1 MAIDLS
7 ELNPQEAITAL
18 YVGYFD
24 RAPDPAGLEY
34 WSGRL
39 NAGMSLAEIALSFS
53 VQPEATSEYPYLAVP
68 NVANST
74 SFLQSIYQN
83 LFNRDV
89 DADDEGLQYWSNE
102 LMSNPD
108 DLGQII
114 LSIINGA
121 QNEDRDVV
129 LNKIDVGVDFAQ
141 TLAGLGIVVFDEDTN
156 EQANALAETI
166 FDGVT
171 DDEDTVA
178 AAMEQ
183 IDDFAADPN
192 SVPTDGQTF
201 TLTAPGFLNPTFD
214 NITGT
219 TGDDTFRAVTSNS
232 LNTNDVIDGGAGSDV
247 MNLAND
253 AFGDGT
259 APVITSVER
268 LNIAE
273 TGGDTLDLSE
283 VSGTTSIWATGAGAN
298 FDLDNASTDITYGA
312 FDVTGFSSIDINL
325 DDDVSGDDDTL
336 MFATN
341 IGANATAFFN
351 VDDDDD
357 IEAASINAMG
367 GSQGAVDITDLD
379 DIETLTVTG
388 SGNLEIRADASD
400 LETIDA
406 SSVSGNLAFNLSN
419 VGEDLDVMLGSG
431 DDTFL
436 PLTNSG
442 DDTIDGGAGDD
453 LLTGFQ
459 GDDMLM
465 GGEGNDILGGGAGED
480 TLTGDEGADEFHFST
495 GASDDTIT
503 DFTSGEDVISLLKGN
518 NTDTVGAPGG
528 AGLAFD
534 NSTDSGIRGASDLAA
549 EDFNKLADFGQVT
562 GAQDQELVVFTDSF
576 DDQDAITAAANGAA
590 GTAEIFFVV
599 YNDDEGHAQLYY
611 DAATGDATDPTLV
624 ADIEGVD
631 LAGVAALTADDFDVY
646 I

>member
-201 TLTAPGFLNPTFD
+201 TLTAPGVLNPTFD
-214 NITGT
+214 DITGT
-219 TGDDTFRAVTSNS
+219 TGDDTFRAVTNNS

-247 MNLAND
+247 MNLADD
-253 AFGDGT
+253 AFSDGT
-259 APVITSVER
+259 APIITSVER

-273 TGGDTLDLSE
+273 DDNDTLDLEE
-283 VSGTTSIWATGAGAN
+283 VDGTTSIWATGDADFN
-298 FDLDNASTDITYGA
+298 LDNASTDITYGA
-312 FDVTGFSSIDINL
+312 FNTTSNTFVDIDL

-336 MFATN
+336 MLAVSN
-341 IGANATAFFN
+341 IGAGVTAVFRT
-351 VDDDDD
+351 DDDDD
-357 IEAASINAMG
+357 IEAVSINAV
-367 GSQGAVDITDLD
+367 GSSAGTINIDDLN

-388 SGNLEIRADASD
+388 SGNLDIEADASD

-406 SSVSGNLAFNLSN
+406 SAASGNLEFDIITF
-419 VGEDLDVMLGSG
+419 GEDLNVMLGSG
-431 DDTFL
+431 DDTFN
-436 PLTNSG
+436 TGATG

-453 LLTGFQ
+453 LLVGGD
-459 GDDMLM
+459 GDDEVM
-465 GGEGNDILGGGAGED
+465 GGEGNDILAGGAGED
-480 TLTGDEGADEFHFST
+480 TLTGDEGADEFHFDIT
-495 GASDDTIT
+495 ASEDTIT
-503 DFTSGEDVISLLKGN
+503 DFTSGEDVISLLKDAGGN
-518 NTDTVGAPGG
+518 
-528 AGLAFD
+528 GLAFD

-576 DDQDAITAAANGAA
+576 DDQAEITAAANGVGAI
-590 GTAEIFFVV
+590 AEYFFVV
-599 YNDDEGHAQLYY
+599 HNDDEGNAQLYY
-611 DAATGDATDPTLV
+611 DDTTDGNDPDLI